1 MEQIPLVSSW
11 KSSEHVY
18 KGHKILVK
26 TRQKGGKVHIWGIC
40 GERVIKTF
48 KSAYNSEILLLK
60 QAQHFIKRKEQS

>member
-1 MEQIPLVSSW
+1 MEQEPLISSW

-18 KGHKILVK
+18 KGHKLLVK
-26 TRQKGGKVHIWGIC
+26 TRQNGGKVHIWGIE